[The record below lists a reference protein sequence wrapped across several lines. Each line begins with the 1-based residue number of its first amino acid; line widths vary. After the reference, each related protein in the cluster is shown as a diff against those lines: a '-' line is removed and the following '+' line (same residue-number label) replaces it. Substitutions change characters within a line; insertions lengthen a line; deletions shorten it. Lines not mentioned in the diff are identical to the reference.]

1 MEREPS
7 KQKRHWSRLS
17 VLCLV
22 LGAQVSA
29 LTSMEHPTAAGWSV
43 HDVVV
48 VVNAF
53 VAGAVWLAFVIEE
66 ERRSDTSE

>member
-1 MEREPS
+1 MEKDRS
-7 KQKRHWSRLS
+7 KQRRHWSRLS

-22 LGAQVSA
+22 LGSQVSA
-29 LTSMEHPTAAGWSV
+29 LTSMENPSAAGWSV

-66 ERRSDTSE
+66 DRQSDTSE